1 MNLTQLSAF
10 RAVMTSAS
18 LSDAARKLGRT
29 QPAVSLAIRSLE
41 DTLGMK
47 LFERRGR
54 QLVPV
59 PEAQYLLVE
68 AERVLDRMTT
78 VSRTMKSL
86 AAGRAGS
93 LRVSAMPGPSSFLF
107 PRFVADWLGDSGEF
121 DVNITSRSSMQIEE
135 LVRTQSID
143 FGFCDAP
150 TATGRDAQYHTEQI
164 SAESFVALPAS
175 HELAERSQLALENLA
190 GRPLGALQAGH
201 AHRERIAERFQR
213 EGLPLAVSVESQT
226 FSPLLHFV
234 RTGRCLAIVGPLAV
248 VSERITRNLD
258 GEVVFRPLSDA
269 PRYEYAILTPML
281 RPLSQVALA
290 LKSAWRAA
298 LMTHLEKIG
307 SRPLIENRGEGPYH
321 GSGTVGGA

>member
-68 AERVLDRMTT
+68 AERVLDRLTT
-78 VSRTMKSL
+78 VSRTMQSL

-93 LRVSAMPGPSSFLF
+93 LRISAMPGPSSFLF
-107 PRFVADWLGDSGEF
+107 PRFVADWLGEDGEF
-121 DVNITSRSSMQIEE
+121 NVTITSRSSMQIEE

-150 TATGRDAQYHTEQI
+150 TTLGRDAQYETEKI
-164 SAESFVALPAS
+164 TADSYVALPKR
-175 HELAERSQLALENLA
+175 HPLA
-190 GRPLGALQAGH
+190 GAPCIALGDLAGQPMGALQTGH
-201 AHRERIAERFQR
+201 AHREHIAERFQR
-213 EGLPLAVSVESQT
+213 EGLPFEVSVESQT
-226 FSPLLHFV
+226 FSPLMHFV

-248 VSERITRNLD
+248 VSEEITRNLAH
-258 GEVVFRPLSDA
+258 EVVFRPLQA
-269 PRYEYAILTPML
+269 PLRYDYAILTPML
-281 RPLSQVALA
+281 RPLSQVALS
-290 LKSAWRAA
+290 LKAAWRAA
-298 LMTHLEKIG
+298 LMEHLDAIG
-307 SRPLIENRGEGPYH
+307 AAPRIEEP
-321 GSGTVGGA
+321 GAA

>member
-59 PEAQYLLVE
+59 PEAQYLLIE
-68 AERVLDRMTT
+68 AERVLDRLNT
-78 VSRTMKSL
+78 VSRTMQSL

-93 LRVSAMPGPSSFLF
+93 LRISAMPGPSSFLF

-150 TATGRDAQYHTEQI
+150 TASGRDAQYNTEKITAESYVAVPAGHPFAAKSQI
-164 SAESFVALPAS
+164 SL
-175 HELAERSQLALENLA
+175 HDLAAQ
-190 GRPLGALQAGH
+190 PIGALQAGH
-201 AHRERIAERFQR
+201 AHRERIAERFHR
-213 EGLPLAVSVESQT
+213 AGLPFAVVVESQT

-248 VSERITRNLD
+248 VSEEITHNL
-258 GEVVFRPLSDA
+258 GKQVVFRPLEETL
-269 PRYEYAILTPML
+269 RYDYAILTPML
-281 RPLSQVALA
+281 RPLSQVAQA
-290 LKSAWRAA
+290 LKSAWRVA
-298 LMTHLEKIG
+298 LMAHLEGIGARPKIEAAEPPPDQG
-307 SRPLIENRGEGPYH
+307 VSKTAR
-321 GSGTVGGA
+321 S

>member
-54 QLVPV
+54 QLMPV
-59 PEAQYLLVE
+59 PEAQYLLIE
-68 AERVLDRMTT
+68 AERVLDRLTT
-78 VSRTMKSL
+78 VSRTMQSL

-93 LRVSAMPGPSSFLF
+93 LRISAMPGPSSFLF

-150 TATGRDAQYHTEQI
+150 TASGRDAQYNTEKI
-164 SAESFVALPAS
+164 TAESYVAMPAG
-175 HELAERSQLALENLA
+175 HPLAAKSRIALHDLSA
-190 GRPLGALQAGH
+190 QPIGALQAGH

-213 EGLPLAVSVESQT
+213 AGLPFAVVVESQT

-248 VSERITRNLD
+248 VSEDITNNL
-258 GEVVFRPLSDA
+258 GKQVVFRPLEETL
-269 PRYEYAILTPML
+269 RYDYAILTPML
-281 RPLSQVALA
+281 RPQSQVAQA
-290 LKSAWRAA
+290 LKSAWRVA
-298 LMTHLEKIG
+298 LMAHLEGIG
-307 SRPLIENRGEGPYH
+307 STPRIETQTSFQ
-321 GSGTVGGA
+321 GSAGQQ

>member
-18 LSDAARKLGRT
+18 LSDAARTLGRT

-68 AERVLDRMTT
+68 AERVLDRLTT
-78 VSRTMKSL
+78 VSRTMRSL
-86 AAGRAGS
+86 AAGRAGT
-93 LRVSAMPGPSSFLF
+93 LRISAMPGPASFLF
-107 PRFVADWLGDSGEF
+107 PRFVADWLADSGEF
-121 DVNITSRSSMQIEE
+121 DVNITSRSSIQIEE

-150 TATGRDAQYHTEQI
+150 AASGRDTQYNTETI
-164 SAESFVALPAS
+164 TAESYVALPAG
-175 HELAERSQLALENLA
+175 HPLAAKSQIALQDLA
-190 GRPLGALQAGH
+190 GQPMGALQAGH

-213 EGLPLAVSVESQT
+213 ESLSFVVVVESQT
-226 FSPLLHFV
+226 LSPLLHFV

-248 VSERITRNLD
+248 VAEGISD
-258 GEVVFRPLSDA
+258 SFGGQVVFRPLEDSL
-269 PRYEYAILTPML
+269 RYDYAILTPML
-281 RPLSQVALA
+281 RPLSQVAQA
-290 LKSAWRAA
+290 LKSAWRGG
-298 LMTHLEKIG
+298 LMTHLEEAG
-307 SRPLIENRGEGPYH
+307 ASPRIEGQEPTPDEGASKAEHP
-321 GSGTVGGA
+321 

>member
-68 AERVLDRMTT
+68 AERVLERLST
-78 VSRTMKSL
+78 VSSTMQSL

-93 LRVSAMPGPSSFLF
+93 LRISAMPGPSSFLF
-107 PRFVADWLGDSGEF
+107 PRFVADWLGEDGEF
-121 DVNITSRSSMQIEE
+121 NVHITSRSSMQIEE

-150 TATGRDAQYHTEQI
+150 PSTGRDAQYVTEKI
-164 SAESFVALPAS
+164 TADSYVALPRR
-175 HELAERSQLALENLA
+175 HPLAKTERVTLGDLGGQ
-190 GRPLGALQAGH
+190 PMGALQAGH
-201 AHRERIAERFQR
+201 AHREHTAERFQR
-213 EGLPLAVSVESQT
+213 EGLPFEVSVESQT
-226 FSPLLHFV
+226 FSPLMHFV

-248 VSERITRNLD
+248 VSEEITGNLTD
-258 GEVVFRPLSDA
+258 EVVFRPMQEPL
-269 PRYEYAILTPML
+269 RYEYVILTPML
-281 RPLSQVALA
+281 RPLSQVALS
-290 LKSAWRAA
+290 LKSAWRTA
-298 LMTHLEKIG
+298 LVEHLEAIG
-307 SRPLIENRGEGPYH
+307 SAPLIEEPAA
-321 GSGTVGGA
+321 T